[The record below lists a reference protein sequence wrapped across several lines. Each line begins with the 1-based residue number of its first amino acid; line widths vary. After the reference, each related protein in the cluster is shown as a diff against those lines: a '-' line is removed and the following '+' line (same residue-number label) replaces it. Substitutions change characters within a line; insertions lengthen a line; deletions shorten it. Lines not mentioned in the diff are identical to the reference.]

1 MGSLPLAPPGK
12 PIQYTAIIM
21 YQALAEDF
29 PVAQLAKN
37 LPMMQE
43 TRVRFLG
50 QEDPLEKEMAVHSS
64 ILAWRSP
71 WTEKSGGLQFMGHKE
86 WDTTER
92 LTHTHTH
99 ARARAHM
106 HTHTRLRGGNPE
118 ENKPAQ
124 SLAFI
129 GYYCCTDLVLIHC

>member
-1 MGSLPLAPPGK
+1 
-12 PIQYTAIIM
+12 M

-99 ARARAHM
+99 THTHTRARAHA
-106 HTHTRLRGGNPE
+106 HTHTSAWWESRGEQACPVPCFHRILLLYRPGANTLLMTI
-118 ENKPAQ
+118 A
-124 SLAFI
+124 SLNAGEDF
-129 GYYCCTDLVLIHC
+129 